1 MLFNA
6 VALAPPLIFRR
17 RVSLDLIGLP
27 PSPAYVQAYVED
39 PSPMALAY
47 AQAVNR
53 LLASKHFGERWA
65 RPWLDLARYAA
76 PTAIRPIRCRP
87 SWAYRDWVIK
97 VLNANMPFDQFTIEQ
112 LAGDVLPQSTP

>member
-1 MLFNA
+1 MSNA
-6 VALAPPLIFRR
+6 FWRILQPYLR

-76 PTAIRPIRCRP
+76 PTAIRPIRCRHSGHSP
-87 SWAYRDWVIK
+87 DAIYLKQRRAIGAS
-97 VLNANMPFDQFTIEQ
+97 
-112 LAGDVLPQSTP
+112 